1 MTDADRH
8 GAAGDEPRSRW
19 LLRDQRKLHL
29 LEWGPGQEAAA
40 TILCLH
46 GGCANAHWWDA
57 SARLISGN
65 HRILA
70 LDLCGHGDSDHLEI
84 GDYSVDGHRDDVTHV
99 VEALDL
105 RDFVLAGH
113 SFGGFI
119 AVAALP
125 FLRER
130 LGGLV
135 LVDSRGHIRE
145 QAARYLNALR
155 KFPNPIYATRED
167 AIRGFQLLPRDST
180 APADV
185 LTRVAQHSIRRSH
198 DGTWTL
204 AFDRRAL
211 RAAEAR
217 RFDDEMEQWRGP
229 TLLVRGAE
237 SGALS
242 ASALA
247 EMQRELP
254 QAEVV
259 EIAGAHH
266 HVMLDRPAAL
276 AEEFE
281 RFMCNLSN
289 RAPRPATPI

>member
-1 MTDADRH
+1 MTGPDRH
-8 GAAGDEPRSRW
+8 AATGGEPRSRW
-19 LLRDQRKLHL
+19 LCRDQRKLHL
-29 LEWGPGQEAAA
+29 LEWGAGQEAAA

-57 SARLISGN
+57 SARLISDN
-65 HRILA
+65 YRILA
-70 LDLCGHGDSDHLEI
+70 LDFCGHGDSDHLES
-84 GDYSVDGHRDDVTHV
+84 GDYSVEGHRDDVAHV

-125 FLRER
+125 LLRER
-130 LGGLV
+130 LSGLV

-180 APADV
+180 APAEV
-185 LTRVAQHSIRRSH
+185 LARVAQHSIRRSH

-217 RFDDEMEQWRGP
+217 RFDNEMEQWHGP
-229 TLLVRGAE
+229 TLLVRGAA

-259 EIAGAHH
+259 EIAEAHH

-276 AEEFE
+276 AKELE
-281 RFMCNLSN
+281 RFIGNVS
-289 RAPRPATPI
+289 RAPRSATPI